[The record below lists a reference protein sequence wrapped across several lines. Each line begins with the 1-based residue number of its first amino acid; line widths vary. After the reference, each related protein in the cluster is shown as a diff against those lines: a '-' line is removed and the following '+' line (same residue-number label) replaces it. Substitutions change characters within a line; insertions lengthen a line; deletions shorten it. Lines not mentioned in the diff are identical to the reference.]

1 MISLWQM
8 TVVREIMKNG
18 SISAAARQLGRT
30 QPALSATVKELEKRL
45 NCQLFKREK
54 GRLMP
59 MPETFFL
66 LQKATEI
73 LEQVDELHLLLQA
86 GGEASPT
93 KITISSMPVLSEH
106 FLPGIIANFS
116 KNHPKAGFQVAVQKS
131 PEVISSIEAQRFDIG
146 LAERGQDSEL
156 IECRRFDVDCVCAL
170 PSGDPLLRKSVIEP
184 NDLAGRSCASFLPE
198 HHITKAL
205 KMAFDSAGVSFDP
218 KFQMQNGSAQY
229 EIIESGA
236 AFSVF
241 SPLTAW
247 IHRRV
252 WRDNKSLEFRKFSP
266 QIPYQ
271 FSIIT
276 PKRRPLSRAALAFVD
291 ALENAVAKTLDE
303 TRRLVGDGSF

>member
-8 TVVREIMKNG
+8 TVIREIMKSG

-30 QPALSATVKELEKRL
+30 QPALSATVKELEKKI
-45 NCQLFKREK
+45 NFQLFKREK

-66 LQKATEI
+66 LEKANEI
-73 LEQVDELHLLLQA
+73 LEQVDELHQLLQA
-86 GGEASPT
+86 GVDASPT
-93 KITISSMPVLSEH
+93 KITVSSMPVLSEH
-106 FLPGIIANFS
+106 FLPGVIANFS
-116 KNHPKAGFQVAVQKS
+116 KNHPKAEFQVAVQKS

-146 LAERGQDSEL
+146 LAERGQDTEL
-156 IECRRFDVDCVCAL
+156 INCRRFNVDCVCAL
-170 PSGDPLLRKSVIEP
+170 PSGDPLLKKSVIEP

-205 KMAFDSAGVSFDP
+205 KIAFDSAGVPFDP
-218 KFQMQNGSAQY
+218 KFQMQNGAAQY
-229 EIIESGA
+229 EIIGSGA

-247 IHRRV
+247 IHRQM
-252 WRDNKSLEFRKFSP
+252 WRDNISLEFRRFSP
-266 QIPYQ
+266 KIPYH

-276 PKRRPLSRAALAFVD
+276 PKRRPLSRAALAFVE
-291 ALENAVAKTLDE
+291 ALESAVTRMLDE
-303 TRRLVGDGSF
+303 KRKLVGDDSF